1 MNRITY
7 LTDELITDSQ
17 IQSGK
22 GFDAVDDMVTIE
34 NDSVSVSNIDDKKYV
49 LFLYSLDKEQ
59 LDSVIDFIIPLL
71 EQISIRAWNG
81 IKSLGYREFLVNY
94 LFADSLKLLN
104 LRNFGKK
111 SVADFNVVKPA
122 IIDFIK
128 ELYNGFNTD
137 SVDDALKQETIKKKP
152 LKERLG
158 ETQYRVITG
167 FLEKYLESASVR
179 SRNAIKSYGNDFIE
193 DFVNKNNDIKTIK
206 NVGRKSESEIALIIT
221 NIRDYVATLEN
232 KALYEEDL
240 FIIKKNALYGE
251 HFDEYANSFYS
262 RNGHLPMFYI
272 LESLFNALL
281 KKYRNFQLYNLRT
294 PIFKNKEIESLESI
308 AKKHRLTRERVRQIH
323 MKVRKHLI
331 EVDSS
336 AKEGMTYSIAKFII
350 GNNDWNY
357 VTDEFQDNNYIDL
370 SMVTN
375 KYSQENHQFTDDF
388 ILFLI
393 GTLCRD
399 TFIPIGKPILPYP
412 TRSKDEWINCYLVKK
427 ELTEKFDFTRFLD
440 MVKEYE
446 NSNTDDLK
454 ASVRELIIDTFF
466 EAWISYD
473 SSAVEEISEVVSCIL
488 IQEVGIIPDDDFN
501 FTIEGKKQDD
511 VSDAIYNILKLNGNP
526 ISCDDLLLSI
536 NSMYPRKFKSISSIK
551 AIVYR
556 DIRMCFVGSNNLVAL
571 IEWEHIKLG
580 SIRNIII
587 QYLEQSEEPQKV
599 KEIVSY
605 VQKYRDTSEHSIR
618 STIGSGEQF
627 VNFGGGYYGLKW
639 KEYPEVSNLDKKDS
653 LFHKRI
659 QEFEQFLQ
667 AHNHFPFS
675 SDNQQE
681 MELHEWWKQ
690 IKLYSNL
697 NEFQKS
703 EIKRIETKYKCL
715 ARKKRHLHW
724 FDNCRNYHEFIQ
736 EYHRRPSM
744 SNAKEKDL
752 SLWLKKASQD
762 FSNGTL
768 THQQEMCYLDLC
780 KSL

>member
-71 EQISIRAWNG
+71 KQISIRAWNG

-167 FLEKYLESASVR
+167 FLEKHLKSASVR

-206 NVGRKSESEIALIIT
+206 NIGRKSESEIALIIT

-232 KALYEEDL
+232 KALYEEEL

-262 RNGHLPMFYI
+262 KNGHLPMLHI
-272 LESLFNALL
+272 LNSILNEFL
-281 KKYRNFQLYNLRT
+281 KNNRNFQIFNLRE
-294 PIFKNKEIESLESI
+294 PIFENEDCHTLERI
-308 AKKHRLTRERVRQIH
+308 AEMLNLTRERVRQIY
-323 MKVRKHLI
+323 MKVRKDLI
-331 EVDSS
+331 EIDSS
-336 AKEGMTYSIAKFII
+336 NNKSSFYSISKFIV
-350 GNNDWNY
+350 GNNDWSY
-357 VTDEFQDNNYIDL
+357 ITDEFQFNNYIDL

-375 KYSQENHQFTDDF
+375 KYFQENHKLTDDF

-393 GTLCRD
+393 GTLFREN
-399 TFIPIGKPILPYP
+399 FIPIGKPILPYP
-412 TRSKDEWINCYLVKK
+412 TRSKDEWTNCYLVKK
-427 ELTEKFDFTRFLD
+427 ELTDKFDFTRFLD
-440 MVKEYE
+440 LVKEYE

-473 SSAVEEISEVVSCIL
+473 SSAVEEISEVVSSIL
-488 IQEVGIIPDDDFN
+488 IQEVGIIPDDDFK
-501 FTIEGKKQDD
+501 FTIEGKKEDD

-526 ISCDDLLLSI
+526 ISCDDLHLSI
-536 NSMYPRKFKSISSIK
+536 NSMYPHKFKSTVSLKSLIN
-551 AIVYR
+551 R

-605 VQKYRDTSEHSIR
+605 VQKHRDTSDNSVR
-618 STIGSGEQF
+618 ATMGSGDQF
-627 VNFGGGYYGLKW
+627 VQFSGGYYGLSW
-639 KEYPEVSNLDKKDS
+639 KQYPEVYYLDESDRA
-653 LFHKRI
+653 FYMRI
-659 QEFEQFLQ
+659 QELEQFLQ
-667 AHNHFPFS
+667 IHKHFPFFS
-675 SDNQQE
+675 SDPHEQ
-681 MELHEWWKQ
+681 ELHEWWIQ
-690 IKLYSNL
+690 SNSYVKLSKY
-697 NEFQKS
+697 QKS
-703 EIKRIETKYKCL
+703 EVKRIVTQYKYF
-715 ARKKRHLHW
+715 ARKKKHLRW
-724 FDNCRNYHEFIQ
+724 FDNCRRYYEFVQ
-736 EYHRRPSM
+736 ENHRRPSN
-744 SNAKEKDL
+744 SSPSEQEL
-752 SLWLKKASQD
+752 CQWLQKASKD
-762 FSNGTL
+762 FANGTL
-768 THQQEMCYLDLC
+768 TQQQELCYLDLC